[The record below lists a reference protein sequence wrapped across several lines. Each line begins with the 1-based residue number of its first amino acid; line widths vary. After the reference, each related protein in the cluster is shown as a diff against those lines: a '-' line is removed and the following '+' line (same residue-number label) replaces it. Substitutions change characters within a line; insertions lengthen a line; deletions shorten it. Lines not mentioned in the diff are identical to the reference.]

1 MLRIVGI
8 SGKAGAGKDYVGQY
22 LRRYGFQNVAFAW
35 PLKAE
40 CVKQKVGT
48 FEECFNTK
56 PPHVRRW
63 LQDFGV
69 SMRELEPDYWVN
81 QLDTLIRTLHSQGG
95 LNSFAITDMR
105 FWNELDY
112 VRRNGGKLVRIEHG
126 DRPYPLAGLT
136 ASSHISETELDGY
149 KGWDLQYTNNL
160 GASNQNLSLALYAAE
175 IIEHRPFPRE
185 MVPAIKED

>member
-1 MLRIVGI
+1 MLRLIGI

-40 CVKQKVGT
+40 CVKQGTGT
-48 FEECFNTK
+48 FDECFNTK
-56 PPHVRRW
+56 PAHVRHW
-63 LQDFGV
+63 LQDYGV
-69 SMRELEPDYWVN
+69 AMRQLEPDYWVK

-95 LNSFAITDMR
+95 ISSFAITDMR

-112 VRRNGGKLVRIEHG
+112 VRRNGGKLLRIEHG

-136 ASSHISETELDGY
+136 AASHVSETELDDY
-149 KGWDLQYTNNL
+149 KGWDLQYVNKL
-160 GASNQNLSLALYAAE
+160 GAANENLSLALYAAE

-185 MVPAIKED
+185 LPQTLQ